1 MKGHGMVGQGEL
13 GGTWLVGVGAV
24 AMKDPGRQVS
34 RCGDGWDLGSE
45 GGGGNQ

>member
-1 MKGHGMVGQGEL
+1 MVGQGEL

-34 RCGDGWDLGSE
+34 RGGEGGGLGGE